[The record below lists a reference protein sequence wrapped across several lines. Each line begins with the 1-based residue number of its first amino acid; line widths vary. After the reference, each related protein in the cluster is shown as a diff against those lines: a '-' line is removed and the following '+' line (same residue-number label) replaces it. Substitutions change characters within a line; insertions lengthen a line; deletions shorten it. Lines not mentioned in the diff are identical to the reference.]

1 MALKDLF
8 LEVQGLTTH
17 LFCMGEGEQAILLL
31 HGGGV
36 DSARL
41 SWEPIIPALAKTHR
55 VYAPDLP
62 GYGDSAHPDIPYTM
76 AFYIDF
82 VTALLDTL
90 NLTRVTVAGV
100 SMGGGIAIGLTLTH
114 PERVQRL
121 IPVDSY
127 GLQRFAPAHRWS
139 YWLVQLDWLNRLTW
153 WIITRHPALA
163 KASLQQV
170 FYDPRKI
177 DFDLM
182 NAVWEEVRKPHAGR
196 AFRAFQRHE
205 VLKNGLRTVYLD
217 RLNEIKVPT
226 LFVHG
231 EHDRLVPLECA
242 YEAHRRLSGSQ
253 LTILPQCGHWPQREN
268 PSAFIQALMA
278 FLSTIS

>member
-1 MALKDLF
+1 MIVKDLY

-17 LFCMGEGEQAILLL
+17 LLSAGEGERAILLL

-41 SWEPIIPALAKTHR
+41 SWEPILPALAETHC
-55 VYAPDLP
+55 VFAPDLP
-62 GYGDSAHPDIPYTM
+62 GYGDSARPDIAYTM

-82 VTALLDTL
+82 VTALLDAL

-114 PERVQRL
+114 PERVNHL
-121 IPVDSY
+121 VPVDSY
-127 GLQRFAPAHRWS
+127 GLQRVAPAHRWS
-139 YWLVQLDWLNRLTW
+139 YWLVHQDWLNRLTW

-163 KASLQQV
+163 KASLQQI

-177 DFDLM
+177 DAALM

-217 RLNEIKVPT
+217 RLGEIKAPT
-226 LFVHG
+226 LFIHG
-231 EHDRLVPLECA
+231 EYDRLVPLECA
-242 YEAHRRLSGSQ
+242 REAHQLLPGSQ
-253 LTILPQCGHWPQREN
+253 LVILPRCGHWPQRED
-268 PSAFIQALMA
+268 PSGFVRALQA
-278 FLSTIS
+278 FLSANV